1 MRIVF
6 LGPPGAGKGTQAAQ
20 VAARAGIP
28 HISTGDMMRAAIASG
43 TPVGARAKEFV
54 DVGKLVPDDVMIEV
68 VRERLGQDDCDPGFL
83 LDGFPRTVAQAAAL
97 DRLLAEL
104 RLELTHVIELQVPNE
119 VLIERL
125 LERGKRDGRSD
136 DTAEVIEERL
146 RVYEELTRPVSA
158 FYAEKGSLIPI
169 DGVGTIEE
177 IGTRLA
183 AALEN
188 GPGGP

>member
-54 DVGKLVPDDVMIEV
+54 DVGKLVPYDVMIEV
-68 VRERLGQDDCDPGFL
+68 VRERLGQDDCGPGFL

-97 DRLLAEL
+97 DRLLEEL
-104 RLELTHVIELQVPNE
+104 RSELTHVIELQVPNE
-119 VLIERL
+119 VLTERL
-125 LERGKRDGRSD
+125 LERGRRDGRSD

-146 RVYEELTRPVSA
+146 RVYEEQTRPVSA
-158 FYAEKGSLIPI
+158 FYADKGCLIPV
-169 DGVGTIEE
+169 DGVGSIGE
-177 IGTRLA
+177 IGERLA
-183 AALEN
+183 GALEN
-188 GPGGP
+188 GAGAP